1 LKRQRRII
9 TDSQTVFRHFHQLE
23 PGDRICC
30 RLRIKPGEEHLLLDL
45 AERGITGIPSFRSQW
60 CSRSKAF
67 QTRLFSWAMIPGSTV
82 IYTIHDLIEA
92 VEHYGRTGIGRVVLK
107 LEGKN
112 GGLGV
117 LLFSSIEEIYNQAV
131 LGLIP
136 YPFVIQPFLDGAR
149 DLRVIIID
157 DYREAYVRTDAH
169 GFRQN
174 LHCGARAA
182 PCSLTDEQTFLCR
195 RIMTQGGFPY
205 AHLDLLQL
213 DAATTYFSEI
223 NLRGGLRG
231 ARITSDEY
239 RRRIEAVHHRFI
251 DEKNVFDEQ

>member
-1 LKRQRRII
+1 MKRQRRII
-9 TDSQTVFRHFHQLE
+9 TDSQTVFRHFQQLE
-23 PGDRICC
+23 PGDLICC
-30 RLRIKPGEEHLLLDL
+30 RLRIRPGEEHLLLDL
-45 AERGITGIPSFRSQW
+45 AERGITGIPSFRSQL

-82 IYTIHDLIEA
+82 IYTIHDLIET
-92 VEHYGRTGIGRVVLK
+92 VDTYGQAGIDRVVLK

-117 LLFSSIEEIYNQAV
+117 LLFSSIEEIYNQTV
-131 LGLIP
+131 LGTIP
-136 YPFVIQPFLDGAR
+136 YPFVVQPFLDGAR

-157 DYREAYVRTDAH
+157 DYQEAYVRSDAH

-174 LHCGARAA
+174 LHCGAMAA
-182 PCSLTDEQTFLCR
+182 PCSLTDDQTSLCR
-195 RIMTQGGFPY
+195 RIMAQGGFPY
-205 AHLDLLQL
+205 AHLDLLQR

-231 ARITSDEY
+231 ARIVSDDY

-251 DEKNVFDEQ
+251 DGKDG